1 MMVIRLPLFIDHH
14 TKYLHIVALA
24 LSAWLLYGITNHLP
38 PLVTPRVLPFTPFE
52 QALPL
57 LPWTIWPY
65 LTCFVIMVLIAMDVR
80 EMENLQR
87 LVYAFLILQ
96 LIANFTFLVYPV
108 SLPRDLFPVP
118 DYVNPATKQLFEW
131 ARTVDT
137 EKNCLPSLHVADC
150 CLVSLVYLRE
160 NRFKF
165 VLALAWVIL
174 VSFST
179 LGTKQHYLWDIIG
192 GIAAAIIVFALV
204 FNQRVVVARAI
215 R

>member
-1 MMVIRLPLFIDHH
+1 MVIRLPLFIDHR
-14 TKYLHIVALA
+14 TKYLHILALA
-24 LSAWLLYGITNHLP
+24 LSAWMLYGITNHLP
-38 PLVTPRVLPFTPFE
+38 SLVPPTVLPFTSFE

-65 LTCFVIMVLIAMDVR
+65 LTCFAIMVLIAMDVR

-87 LVYAFLILQ
+87 LVYAFLMLQ

-118 DYVNPATKQLFEW
+118 DSVNPATKLLFEW
-131 ARTVDT
+131 ARMVDT

-165 VLALAWVIL
+165 ALAFAWVML

-179 LGTKQHYLWDIIG
+179 LGTKQHYLWDIIA
-192 GIAAAIIVFALV
+192 GISAAVIVYTLV
-204 FNQRVVVARAI
+204 FNQRVVLTRGAR
-215 R
+215 